1 MDDQKKLL
9 VGLVCSDAELVEY
22 YVQLITEIKRFI
34 LKAIWCPDTER
45 SIETAANNDVPSVS
59 HTAFQL
65 ISRNDTNA
73 IVITGHAAHNAL
85 FCMQAQALKKKAI
98 CIGTAALSE
107 QTAQLLAEFSEKH
120 HTFLQIIYPLK
131 YSAPVE
137 LIKAN
142 IAKIG
147 SIQNIS
153 AEATFEQPQDAEH
166 RLYNEC
172 NTVLH
177 QVSHELLDALSVI
190 CDCNPI
196 PIATTC
202 HQRSS
207 LVEHF
212 RLQELQYVHMQIAF
226 GNAVA
231 SIRIAVNTAKTL
243 ILRITGEM
251 GFFLLD
257 PRMLILERREG
268 QGILWRGDG
277 TMESIIRAGIVKAL
291 ENCDCD
297 KISTDNNEL
306 SLVQCVSKC
315 RFI

>member
-1 MDDQKKLL
+1 MDDQTKLL
-9 VGLVCSDAELVEY
+9 IGLVCSDEELVEY
-22 YVQLITEIKRFI
+22 YVQLITEIKRFS

-45 SIETAANNDVPSVS
+45 SIGIAADNDVPSVS

-65 ISRNDTNA
+65 ISKSDTNA
-73 IVITGHAAHNAL
+73 IVIAGHAAHNAL

-131 YSAPVE
+131 QI
-137 LIKAN
+137 LR
-142 IAKIG
+142 KIG
-147 SIQNIS
+147 SIQSIT
-153 AEATFEQPQDAEH
+153 AEATFEQPHDAKH

-177 QVSHELLDALSVI
+177 QVSHELIDALSAI
-190 CDCNPI
+190 CGCNPI
-196 PIATTC
+196 PIAATC
-202 HQRSS
+202 HQQSS

-231 SIRIAVNTAKTL
+231 SIRITVNTTKTL
-243 ILRITGEM
+243 VLRITGEL
-251 GFFLLD
+251 GFFQMD
-257 PRMLILERREG
+257 PRMLILEGCEG
-268 QGILWRGDG
+268 QGVLWRGDG
-277 TMESIIRAGIVKAL
+277 TMESIIRTGIVKAL

-297 KISTDNNEL
+297 KISTDTNEL
-306 SLVQCVSKC
+306 SLVQCVSTC

>member
-1 MDDQKKLL
+1 MDDQTKLL
-9 VGLVCSDAELVEY
+9 IGLVCSDEELVEY
-22 YVQLITEIKRFI
+22 YVQLITEIKRFS

-45 SIETAANNDVPSVS
+45 SIGIAADNDVPSVS

-65 ISRNDTNA
+65 ISKSDTNA
-73 IVITGHAAHNAL
+73 IVIAGHAAHNAL

-131 YSAPVE
+131 YSTPVT

-147 SIQNIS
+147 SIQSIT
-153 AEATFEQPQDAEH
+153 AEATFEQPHDAKH

-177 QVSHELLDALSVI
+177 QVSHELIDALSAI
-190 CDCNPI
+190 CGCNPI
-196 PIATTC
+196 PIAATC
-202 HQRSS
+202 HQQSS

-231 SIRIAVNTAKTL
+231 SIRITVNTTKTL
-243 ILRITGEM
+243 VLRITGEL
-251 GFFLLD
+251 GFFQLD
-257 PRMLILERREG
+257 PRMLILEGCEG
-268 QGILWRGDG
+268 QGVLWRGDG
-277 TMESIIRAGIVKAL
+277 TMESIIRTGIVKAL

-297 KISTDNNEL
+297 KISTDTNEL
-306 SLVQCVSKC
+306 SLVQCVSTC